1 MRYLRRPAAVSAAVL
16 STLFAGCGSPGEPV
30 AGDRVDRDTMR
41 AVADDEGATADQVVR
56 AGRAVD
62 AASSGRTTLV
72 TYTVHAGTSEGRS
85 AAAWR
90 LYDEGGDVIATE
102 HAGVTNEGAASPHV
116 VAVPDGYVVSET
128 DGPVWHV
135 SGDGNTERV
144 SRTGRRPVRA
154 GDVPLGFGSTRLY
167 RPSDRTRS
175 ASSPPLSGNPQGW
188 TVTEDGILWV
198 QRPGRAGTVPFHRS
212 TRAGTWE
219 AAATYRPRRGHVVSG
234 FALTAVGDHVV
245 VPVVAEGRDLEK
257 ATLVGLLVRPSG
269 APADLRWRLL
279 EAVDVVGDSWWDVRV
294 AAVDATTVA
303 VSTWGSPPYL
313 VDVGEEV
320 WEPVQAPTD
329 EHGWTYEYERGRVY
343 ATHDDHADARVSTN
357 RGDSWT
363 RLPH

>member
-1 MRYLRRPAAVSAAVL
+1 MVSAAVL
-16 STLFAGCGSPGEPV
+16 SMLLAGCDRAGEPAV
-30 AGDRVDRDTMR
+30 GDRVDRDTMR

-62 AASSGRTTLV
+62 AASSGSTTLV

-90 LYDEGGDVIATE
+90 LYDAGGDAVATG
-102 HAGVTNEGAASPHV
+102 HAGVTQEGAASPHV

-135 SGDGNTERV
+135 SDDGTSERV
-144 SRTGRRPVRA
+144 ARATRRPVRA
-154 GDVPLGFGSTRLY
+154 GDVPLGYGSTRLY
-167 RPSDRTRS
+167 RPSERTT
-175 ASSPPLSGNPQGW
+175 AATSPPMARNAQGW
-188 TVTEDGILWV
+188 TVTGDGILWV
-198 QRPGRAGTVPFHRS
+198 QRPGRVGTVPFHRS
-212 TRAGTWE
+212 TPAGTWE
-219 AAATYRPRRGHVVSG
+219 VAATYAPRRNHVVSG
-234 FALTAVGDHVV
+234 FALTAVGEHVV

-257 ATLVGLLVRPSG
+257 AALVGLLVRSNG
-269 APADLRWRLL
+269 APADRRWRLL
-279 EAVDVVGDSWWDVRV
+279 EAGGVAGDSWWDVRV
-294 AAVDATTVA
+294 VAVDATTVA
-303 VSTWGSPPYL
+303 VSTWGAPPYL
-313 VDVGEEV
+313 VDVGAEA
-320 WEPVQAPTD
+320 WQPMRAPTD